1 VPVIVAAVKPAPGGL
16 ASAKTA
22 SLAVYVVELARN
34 AICASRCWAPSVSGS
49 IAAVIGSKFRNALG
63 ILAGAAVAVLLFFA
77 GESHPQGQALQPLLE
92 GQELIEALRKGGLV
106 ILLRH
111 MSTDSFVP
119 GAGTH
124 DDRDCASQRN
134 LDERGRQDARDVG
147 AAFKSLGIPVGTVLT
162 SPYCRCVD
170 TGKLAFGKGTPSE
183 DLAVFDERSGPEKEA
198 RGKLIRKLLNTAPA
212 AGHNTI
218 MITHTGTLLYS
229 FGLQTRPEG
238 IAHIFRPAE
247 FGNAIYL
254 GRLNPKQWSALANSM
269 GAGS

>member
-1 VPVIVAAVKPAPGGL
+1 M
-16 ASAKTA
+16 
-22 SLAVYVVELARN
+22 
-34 AICASRCWAPSVSGS
+34 
-49 IAAVIGSKFRNALG
+49 IGSKIRNIRG
-63 ILAGAAVAVLLFFA
+63 TLAATTIAVLLFSQ

-92 GQELIEALRKGGLV
+92 ERELIEALQEGGLV
-106 ILLRH
+106 ILMRH
-111 MSTDSFVP
+111 MSTESFVP
-119 GAGTH
+119 GEGTD

-134 LDERGRQDARDVG
+134 LDERGRREARDVG
-147 AAFKSLGIPVGTVLT
+147 SAFKSLGIPVGTVST

-170 TGKLAFGKGTPSE
+170 TGQLAFGKGTLSP
-183 DLAVFDERSGPEKEA
+183 DLAVFDELSGPEKEA
-198 RGKLIRKLLNTAPA
+198 RGKLIRRLLNTAPIE
-212 AGHNTI
+212 GRNTL

-254 GRLNPKQWSALANSM
+254 GRVTPEQWSALAGSM